1 MNESAAQKVFIGVA
15 LVLVALSV
23 SVGASNSL
31 QGEETWVIQSFGSVQ
46 AVILPMIPA
55 HVIGAGLGLNL
66 KSRLIGGG
74 LVAVGAVAF
83 GVLMFWTILVPVL
96 AAAAVVSWFL
106 SFGPRRTQPSR
117 S

>member
-1 MNESAAQKVFIGVA
+1 MNESAAQRVFIGVA

-31 QGEETWVIQSFGSVQ
+31 RGEETWVIQRFGRAQ
-46 AVILPMIPA
+46 AVILPIIPA
-55 HVIGAGLGLNL
+55 LVMGAGLGLNL

-74 LVAVGAVAF
+74 LVAAGAVAI

-96 AAAAVVSWFL
+96 AAVAIVSWFIA
-106 SFGPRRTQPSR
+106 FGPRRTQPTR